1 LISDSRVVSSK
12 YTALAIVF
20 QFIIRVLEAYD
31 ISIIGVMLPILSVV
45 FLPSK
50 ISPLI
55 ASLSIL
61 VALTVTLLFRPVGGM
76 VLGHFADKGGR
87 RRIMIV
93 SIISLA
99 AFTVLPAFLPSY
111 SQVGLIS
118 FYAFLIMRMFTGFFI
133 GGEYASGDPFAIEW
147 TPAKW
152 RGMVSGILDSSFAF
166 GMMLVTAITLAF
178 DKYFGLVAMKSWA
191 WRGVFLTALV
201 PLVIGFLALYLLKES
216 PAYIDVK
223 KKGEVEKTPFF
234 SLFKRP
240 TVYTTLQVFLVSV
253 GMFLMY
259 FPFSSLETTILVSP
273 PALLKYSVAL
283 SIVTLVT
290 LVSALFDLSS
300 GIISQLFGRRRWGL
314 ILACMTALTII
325 PAMYGFAYI
334 SKTSLFLGS
343 VIGVYIA
350 SFTLMQFGFI
360 HAYFSERFKTSHRS
374 SGYAFGQLF
383 GLFIAGFFTYYVD
396 LLHEFMVPFEGN
408 NVWLS
413 VSIVILIGA
422 VLFGTGMFLG
432 PETKDVNIFDE
443 GLA

>member
-1 LISDSRVVSSK
+1 MESIVVSRK
-12 YTALAIVF
+12 YTVLAIVF
-20 QFIIRVLEAYD
+20 QFIIRILESYD

-50 ISPLI
+50 IPPLI
-55 ASLSIL
+55 ASLSML
-61 VALTVTLLFRPVGGM
+61 VALTVTLVFRPVGGM
-76 VLGHFADKGGR
+76 VLGHFADKVGR
-87 RRIMIV
+87 KRMMIV

-99 AFTVLPAFLPSY
+99 ALSLLPAFLPSY

-118 FYAFLIMRMFTGFFI
+118 FYVFLIVRMLTGFFI

-152 RGMVSGILDSSFAF
+152 RGIVSGMLDSAFAF
-166 GMMLVTAITLAF
+166 GMVTVTATTLAF

-191 WRGVFLTALV
+191 WRYVFLTALV
-201 PLVIGFLALYLLKES
+201 PFIIGFLALYLLKES
-216 PAYIDVK
+216 PAYTDVK
-223 KKGEVEKTPFF
+223 KKGKVEKTPFF

-259 FPFSSLETTILVSP
+259 YPFASLETTILVSP

-290 LVSALFDLSS
+290 LVSALFDLVS
-300 GIISQLFGRRRWGL
+300 GIISQLVGRRRWGL
-314 ILACMTALTII
+314 ILAFMTVLTII

-334 SKTSLFLGS
+334 SKINLFLGTL
-343 VIGVYIA
+343 IGVYIA
-350 SFTLMQFGFI
+350 SFTIMQFGFI

>member
-1 LISDSRVVSSK
+1 MIKDSRVVSSK
-12 YTALAIVF
+12 YAALAVVF
-20 QFIIRVLEAYD
+20 QFIIRVLESYD

-45 FLPSK
+45 FLPPK
-50 ISPLI
+50 IPPLI

-61 VALTVTLLFRPVGGM
+61 VALTVTLVFRPVGGM
-76 VLGHFADKGGR
+76 VLGHFADKVGR
-87 RRIMIV
+87 KRMMIV
-93 SIISLA
+93 SLISLA
-99 AFTVLPAFLPSY
+99 AFSILPAFLPSY

-118 FYAFLIMRMFTGFFI
+118 FYVFLIVRMLTGFFI

-152 RGMVSGILDSSFAF
+152 RGMVSGILDSAFAF
-166 GMMLVTAITLAF
+166 GMVTVTAVTLAF
-178 DKYFGLVAMKSWA
+178 DKYFGLVALKSWA
-191 WRGVFLTALV
+191 WRYVFLTALV

-216 PAYIDVK
+216 PAYTDVK
-223 KKGEVEKTPFF
+223 KKGKVEKTPFF

-290 LVSALFDLSS
+290 LISALFDLLS

-314 ILACMTALTII
+314 ILASMTALTII

-334 SKTSLFLGS
+334 SKTSLFLGA
-343 VIGVYIA
+343 VVGVYIA
-350 SFTLMQFGFI
+350 SFTIMQFGFI

-432 PETKDVNIFDE
+432 PETKDVNMFDE

>member
-1 LISDSRVVSSK
+1 MDSIGISRKHIV
-12 YTALAIVF
+12 LAIIF
-20 QFIIRVLEAYD
+20 QFIIRILESYD
-31 ISIIGVMLPILSVV
+31 ISIIGVMLPILSAV

-50 ISPLI
+50 IPPLI
-55 ASLSIL
+55 ASLSML
-61 VALTVTLLFRPVGGM
+61 VALTVTLVFRPVGGM
-76 VLGHFADKGGR
+76 VLGHFADKVGR
-87 RRIMIV
+87 KRMMIV
-93 SIISLA
+93 SLISLA
-99 AFTVLPAFLPSY
+99 ALSLLPAFLPSY

-118 FYAFLIMRMFTGFFI
+118 FYVFLIVRMLTGFFM
-133 GGEYASGDPFAIEW
+133 GGEYAAGDPFAIEW

-152 RGMVSGILDSSFAF
+152 RGIVSGILDSAFAF
-166 GMMLVTAITLAF
+166 GMMTVTATTLAF

-191 WRGVFLTALV
+191 WRYVFLTALV
-201 PLVIGFLALYLLKES
+201 PLIIGSLALYLLKES
-216 PAYIDVK
+216 PAYADVK
-223 KKGEVEKTPFF
+223 KKGKVEKTPFL

-259 FPFSSLETTILVSP
+259 YPFASLETTILVSP
-273 PALLKYSVAL
+273 PAHLKYSVAL

-290 LVSALFDLSS
+290 LVSALFDLLS
-300 GIISQLFGRRRWGL
+300 GLISQLVGRRRWGL
-314 ILACMTALTII
+314 ILAFMTVLTIN

-334 SKTSLFLGS
+334 SKINLFLGTL
-343 VIGVYIA
+343 IGIYIA
-350 SFTLMQFGFI
+350 SLTIMQFGFI

-396 LLHEFMVPFEGN
+396 LLHKFMAPFEGN

-422 VLFGTGMFLG
+422 ALFGTGIFLG

-443 GLA
+443 ELA